1 MACKEAIKYIKK
13 EQAYHIDK
21 LGDEVLL
28 NIAKTT
34 LASKILGTEA

>member
-13 EQAYHIDK
+13 EQAKHIDN
-21 LGDEVLL
+21 LGDEVLI

-34 LASKILGTEA
+34 LASKILGTDS